1 MKPRVKI
8 STQLSGQ
15 DFRIVKNNGVLD
27 KDAPLLFTFS
37 NFKMSPINID
47 GVFNNYFGD
56 ETEYIRK
63 VTILFEKALPLLS
76 NEKYSLFN
84 DPSKTE
90 ALHLHQLHGKEDILQ
105 KIFTAYHFG
114 EQAINNF
121 IEGAEIYQLE
131 VPYENG
137 ATRIVFERID
147 NLISFL
153 FLDPNHHIYMNRK
166 YVQQNHSLFYDFCP
180 VNLKGNCQRMDYLGT
195 CFAFEFLDEQKYN
208 NTYNYKYDP
217 NITE

>member
-166 YVQQNHSLFYDFCP
+166 YVEQNHSLFYDFCP

-208 NTYNYKYDP
+208 NTYNYKYEP

>member
-8 STQLSGQ
+8 PTQLSRQ

-105 KIFTAYHFG
+105 KIFSAYHFG
-114 EQAINNF
+114 EHAINNF

-166 YVQQNHSLFYDFCP
+166 YVEQNHSLFYDFCP

-208 NTYNYKYDP
+208 NTYNYKYEP

>member
-37 NFKMSPINID
+37 NSKMSPINID

-166 YVQQNHSLFYDFCP
+166 YVEQNHSLFYDFCP

-195 CFAFEFLDEQKYN
+195 CFAF
-208 NTYNYKYDP
+208 
-217 NITE
+217 

>member
-166 YVQQNHSLFYDFCP
+166 YVEQNHSLFYDFCP

>member
-208 NTYNYKYDP
+208 NTYNYKYEP

>member
-47 GVFNNYFGD
+47 
-56 ETEYIRK
+56 
-63 VTILFEKALPLLS
+63 LPLLS

-153 FLDPNHHIYMNRK
+153 FLD
-166 YVQQNHSLFYDFCP
+166 
-180 VNLKGNCQRMDYLGT
+180 
-195 CFAFEFLDEQKYN
+195 EQKYN
-208 NTYNYKYDP
+208 NTYNYKYEP

>member
-8 STQLSGQ
+8 PTQLSRQ

-37 NFKMSPINID
+37 NSKMSPINID

-166 YVQQNHSLFYDFCP
+166 YVEQNHSLFYDFCP

-195 CFAFEFLDEQKYN
+195 CFAFEFLDVQKYN